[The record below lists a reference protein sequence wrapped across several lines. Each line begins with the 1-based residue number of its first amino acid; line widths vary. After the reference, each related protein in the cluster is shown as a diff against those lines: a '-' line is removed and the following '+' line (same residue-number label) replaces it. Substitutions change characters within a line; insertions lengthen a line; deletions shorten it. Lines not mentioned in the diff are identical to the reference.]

1 MILRS
6 STTTKSSEDSEKFTK
21 TILKKT
27 RGFFSYEKVNHHKEW
42 IRRQVYY
49 RFVVEVFKGIDHNKG
64 QRNKA
69 GTTILTVSQSLDD
82 MYDMKIEL
90 VFFLNK
96 KFENDHFKKKSWKL
110 NACFFSSIFSP
121 LRPQRSLSNITL
133 RKNTILKMVNKH
145 NLRLWLPKFKSFV
158 RNGESIWQT
167 TAVQPNQLIN
177 YLYYSVNV

>member
-1 MILRS
+1 MYVCNCIFLGALGNNGWVTFSNLRRILDNLCELVKSQPTEEFTDVLVQALSGLTLMILRS

-82 MYDMKIEL
+82 MKIEL

-96 KFENDHFKKKSWKL
+96 KFENDHFKKKIVKIERM
-110 NACFFSSIFSP
+110 FFF
-121 LRPQRSLSNITL
+121 
-133 RKNTILKMVNKH
+133 
-145 NLRLWLPKFKSFV
+145 FYF
-158 RNGESIWQT
+158 
-167 TAVQPNQLIN
+167 
-177 YLYYSVNV
+177 

>member
-1 MILRS
+1 MYAYFLGVLGNDGWVTFSNLRRILDNLCELVKSQPTEEFTDVLVQALSGLTLMILRS

-69 GTTILTVSQSLDD
+69 GSTLLTVSQFLDDD
-82 MYDMKIEL
+82 MYDLKIEL
-90 VFFLNK
+90 FFFTIRNLK
-96 KFENDHFKKKSWKL
+96 M
-110 NACFFSSIFSP
+110 
-121 LRPQRSLSNITL
+121 
-133 RKNTILKMVNKH
+133 TILKKQKNRE
-145 NLRLWLPKFKSFV
+145 N
-158 RNGESIWQT
+158 
-167 TAVQPNQLIN
+167 
-177 YLYYSVNV
+177 

>member
-1 MILRS
+1 MYVIVYFLEVLGNGGWVTFSNLRRILDNLCELVKSQPTEEFTDVLVQALSGLTLMILRS

-69 GTTILTVSQSLDD
+69 GSTLLTVSQSLDD
-82 MYDMKIEL
+82 DMYDLKIEL
-90 VFFLNK
+90 FFFHNK
-96 KFENDHFKKKSWKL
+96 RFENDHFLKKKS
-110 NACFFSSIFSP
+110 
-121 LRPQRSLSNITL
+121 
-133 RKNTILKMVNKH
+133 
-145 NLRLWLPKFKSFV
+145 
-158 RNGESIWQT
+158 
-167 TAVQPNQLIN
+167 
-177 YLYYSVNV
+177 